1 MFVWWKLDKSFFNL
15 EKDIYVCSV
24 YIPPSNSTFYSS
36 YKGNDPFDE
45 LQQQISFYSRKGDII
60 LTGDFNSRKGNLE
73 DLNTNYNDPHWENL
87 MHHNLFSKI
96 NLPKLRSQ
104 DKFINTYGRKLVE
117 ICHNSDLCF
126 LNGRTTGDRLGKPT
140 CYTFNGFS
148 IVDYTLVSAQLYNRF
163 LNFNVHNLDYFSSHC
178 AISFT
183 LITNIFSIESNVN
196 NCSLS
201 SFPDTFKWS
210 AEHDHLFQKL
220 VNSYFVNS
228 NITAKID
235 GILETTTQDS
245 IDLAT
250 ETLTNKIKILANKC
264 FKLKKTKKKRKKVKT
279 NKKWFDRSCI
289 ESKRLLTEA
298 AKNLTRYPKDPIVR
312 GRYHTVKKEHKQLIK
327 KKELQFKECLLDK
340 INNLQAN
347 NPKEYWAIVNRLKEA
362 KQDNTIDNIDPLEW
376 YQWFKSLNTKES
388 QKNNKEFREKTIN
401 SRKEALFC

>member
-1 MFVWWKLDKSFFNL
+1 
-15 EKDIYVCSV
+15 
-24 YIPPSNSTFYSS
+24 
-36 YKGNDPFDE
+36 
-45 LQQQISFYSRKGDII
+45 
-60 LTGDFNSRKGNLE
+60 
-73 DLNTNYNDPHWENL
+73 
-87 MHHNLFSKI
+87 MHYDLFSKI

-104 DKFINTYGRKLVE
+104 DKSINTCGRKLVE

-148 IVDYTLVSAQLYNRF
+148 TVDYTLVSTQLYNRF

-183 LITNIFSIESNVN
+183 LITNIFSTESNVN

-201 SFPDTFKWS
+201 LFPDTFKWS

-235 GILETTTQDS
+235 GILETATQDS

-250 ETLTNKIKILANKC
+250 ETLTNKIKILATKC

-289 ESKRLLTEA
+289 ES
-298 AKNLTRYPKDPIVR
+298 
-312 GRYHTVKKEHKQLIK
+312 
-327 KKELQFKECLLDK
+327 
-340 INNLQAN
+340 
-347 NPKEYWAIVNRLKEA
+347 
-362 KQDNTIDNIDPLEW
+362 
-376 YQWFKSLNTKES
+376 
-388 QKNNKEFREKTIN
+388 
-401 SRKEALFC
+401 